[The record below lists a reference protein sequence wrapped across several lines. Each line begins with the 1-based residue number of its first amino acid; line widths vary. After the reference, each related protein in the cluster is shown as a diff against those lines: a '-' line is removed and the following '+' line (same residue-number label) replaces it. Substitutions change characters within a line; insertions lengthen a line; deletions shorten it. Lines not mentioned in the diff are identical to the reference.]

1 MGSAPPRD
9 PGTARQAGC
18 ALRSPAVSVLS
29 HFPRVTVLF
38 PNFTP
43 APGKIFC
50 WGLTGTFKVHT
61 DTKSPNSLKTFP

>member
-18 ALRSPAVSVLS
+18 ALCSPAGSVLS
-29 HFPRVTVLF
+29 HFPRVIALF

-43 APGKIFC
+43 SPGKIFY

-61 DTKSPNSLKTFP
+61 YTNSSNSLKTIP